1 MKAEPGAV
9 ADYGYA
15 TREKCALYD
24 IMWLVFPLH
33 KMIKE
38 KDDYD
43 MSLLTYDSV
52 IDECLKLT
60 TSM

>member
-1 MKAEPGAV
+1 M
-9 ADYGYA
+9 
-15 TREKCALYD
+15 REKCALYD
-24 IMWLVFPLH
+24 FMWLVFPLH